1 MGKSVLVIGGTGLL
15 GYHTVNELVK
25 RGYDVTS
32 LALPPMPVEDLF
44 PEGVKSILD
53 DVDAMSD
60 AQIGA
65 ILEGMHA
72 VFYAIGADE
81 RVTPP
86 APAARFFY
94 TANALP
100 TQRVARIA
108 REAGVKK
115 FVVYGSYTAEFGE
128 RWPDLGYRERNGYP
142 RVRLLQEELA
152 YMEGDG
158 AMDVMS
164 LRLPYIFG
172 TMPGRMPLWTM
183 FIDIVRSQPEMV
195 AVAAGATGSVTVGQV
210 ARAAV
215 GAIEHGE
222 HGGRYPIDSYRLSY
236 EEFHKIICE
245 ELGRDPQQV
254 VVVPKE
260 AMLPGMTAADAG
272 AAAAGLEHGV
282 HIVDSLE
289 FNYRDATTDPAVTA
303 VLDYDDGEDVAA
315 VVRQT
320 IKYCLA
326 HEADGA

>member
-1 MGKSVLVIGGTGLL
+1 MGASVLVIGGTGLL
-15 GYHTVNELVK
+15 GYHTVKELVS
-25 RGYDVTS
+25 RGYTVTS
-32 LALPPMPVEDLF
+32 LALPPIPAENLF
-44 PEGVKSILD
+44 PAGVTSILD
-53 DVDAMSD
+53 DVDTMSD
-60 AQIGA
+60 EQLSA
-65 ILEGMHA
+65 LMEGVHA
-72 VFYAIGADE
+72 VLYAIGADE

-94 TANALP
+94 EANAVP
-100 TQRVARIA
+100 TQRVARLA
-108 REAGVKK
+108 RKAGVAK

-128 RWPDLGYRERNGYP
+128 KWPELGYRERNGYP

-172 TMPGRMPLWTM
+172 SMPGRVPLWSM
-183 FIDIVRSQPEMV
+183 FVDIVRSQPEMV

-215 GAIEHGE
+215 GAIVHGE
-222 HGGRYPIDSYRLSY
+222 HGGRYPIDAYRLSY

-260 AMLPGMTAADAG
+260 AMIPAMTAADQ
-272 AAAAGLEHGV
+272 AAADAGLEHGV
-282 HIVDSLE
+282 HILDSLE
-289 FNYRDATTDPAVTA
+289 FNYREAYTDPAVTA
-303 VLDYDDGEDVAA
+303 VLDYDGGDDVAA
-315 VVRQT
+315 EVRET
-320 IKYCLA
+320 IRVCLA
-326 HEADGA
+326 LEADEA